1 MLATGD
7 RLMYC
12 LNTAA
17 RGRITATVYSCC
29 SVSLKGVFVA
39 LRLQHGAETSDQ
51 QSDPPPTPHRAP
63 WKKLKARDLQ
73 VPIPVSISG
82 LWGALA
88 CMRFTEKPLI
98 RKAQQPTFQDLMLI
112 KFSPIATKEGAH
124 THTHMHT
131 WYIPTYITCL
141 YRPVQ
146 RYIFCRY
153 AFMHACMHGMR
164 RCMYR
169 SMHACIHT
177 YNNNTTKSV

>member
-12 LNTAA
+12 LNTSA

-124 THTHMHT
+124 THTH
-131 WYIPTYITCL
+131 TY
-141 YRPVQ
+141 
-146 RYIFCRY
+146 
-153 AFMHACMHGMR
+153 AHM
-164 RCMYR
+164 
-169 SMHACIHT
+169 IHT
-177 YNNNTTKSV
+177 YIHHVSLQAGTAIYLL